1 MLLVHP
7 TVLHKERWHVVLL
20 FRRKRTEGEEP
31 TISSPKNEPIIK
43 LELYPELQKQMKLI
57 DLTTDD
63 LRQIQSFQP
72 YVENGINDIVSVFYE
87 QVLAVPSL
95 RQIIEERTKIE
106 RLKKTVGT
114 YIIEMFSGVFNEKSI
129 EQKQKLAQMHFK
141 IGLEPKWYMGTFH
154 QIQTIIISLVNKEIS
169 NLALREKTMLTVSKL
184 INFEMQIVLEEYE
197 KENVKLRQQ
206 QYDIVKKEL
215 KSKISSISEDLA
227 YLTGETTNSIEQIE
241 VNTSGIQESIQ
252 SNIESVKRIQ
262 SDATNGNEQVILLQ
276 NQMQFVTGSTD
287 HMATIIDEL
296 KLSSDEISKIINLVK
311 QIAEQTNLLALNAS
325 IEAARAGNH
334 GKGFAVVAQE
344 VRNLAEQSK
353 SSVAEIT
360 TLVQTSTKLTN
371 QAVDTIFDM
380 KKSVA
385 IGVASS
391 LETNK
396 RFNKI
401 LHSIEENN
409 QHIDQ
414 VGTEV
419 TELVQVIKTIS
430 SDTRNVAATADSL
443 YQTATQM

>member
-1 MLLVHP
+1 M
-7 TVLHKERWHVVLL
+7 VLL

-380 KKSVA
+380 KKR
-385 IGVASS
+385 VASS

>member
-380 KKSVA
+380 KKRVA